1 MIRRPPRS
9 TLFPYTT
16 LFRSSSNEAWNGRS
30 ARRTESAGVRRA
42 ATRELGRGLDSMQD
56 FRRLGGRAGG
66 LRSGRTV
73 MQDHSPAVA
82 GAEIDVGGG
91 DRRGRGRPAPPPEVL
106 VAAGGRGQPPPE
118 DPLGLDGA
126 R

>member
-1 MIRRPPRS
+1 QAEDGIRDRNVTGVQTCALPI
-9 TLFPYTT
+9 
-16 LFRSSSNEAWNGRS
+16 S
-30 ARRTESAGVRRA
+30 AFAGVRRA

-56 FRRLGGRAGG
+56 FRRLGGSSRR

-91 DRRGRGRPAPPPEVL
+91 YRRAQSGRGAGWGVGEGSGGEVW
-106 VAAGGRGQPPPE
+106 
-118 DPLGLDGA
+118 
-126 R
+126 